1 VALISIPTEGSGNDA
16 TSTAALNEVRDEII
30 PATVGAV
37 DGTTVNVTGS
47 AAQSKDFRDLVS
59 ERLPLI
65 FGFVFSLAFLL
76 LLFTFRSIVIPIKA
90 ILLNLLSVGAAYGV
104 LVLVFQ
110 QGWGEGL
117 LGFTSNGGV
126 TSWLPLFLFVILFG
140 LSMDY
145 HVFILSRVREAY
157 DSGMSTTDAVRHG
170 IATTA
175 GTVTSAAVVMVVVFS
190 VFVTLSFLDFKQMG
204 VGLAAAVLID
214 ATIIRG
220 ILLPATMKVLGD
232 WNWYLPSWLEWIPHV
247 AFEGDA
253 PPVPVEG
260 EERPADEPEP
270 VDEPE
275 PEPAGAPA

>member
-1 VALISIPTEGSGNDA
+1 MIV
-16 TSTAALNEVRDEII
+16 

-37 DGTTVNVTGS
+37 DGATVNVSGS

-59 ERLPLI
+59 DRLPLI
-65 FGFVFSLAFLL
+65 FAFVFSLAFLL

-110 QGWGEGL
+110 EGMVEGL

-157 DSGMSTTDAVRHG
+157 DSGMSTTEAVRHG
-170 IATTA
+170 ISTTA
-175 GTVTSAAVVMVVVFS
+175 G
-190 VFVTLSFLDFKQMG
+190 DG
-204 VGLAAAVLID
+204 HER
-214 ATIIRG
+214 RG
-220 ILLPATMKVLGD
+220 RDGRRVLGLRD
-232 WNWYLPSWLEWIPHV
+232 AQLHRLQGDGRGPRGGGADRRDDHPRRAPARDDEGPGRLELVPAELARV
-247 AFEGDA
+247 DAARRLEGDV

-260 EERPADEPEP
+260 AGPPDEHEPVEEPEP
-270 VDEPE
+270 TGT
-275 PEPAGAPA
+275 PA